1 MPALLGALE
10 LALLV
15 SWSARP
21 HGLSLSGHTAG
32 RPCVF
37 AVQDVHFTYAA
48 SPTVGWW
55 APNDIQAHI
64 EPTKSAGNVLSLT
77 VENGCAGLQVIQL
90 RIRAFVQVLTPWTRG

>member
-10 LALLV
+10 LALLLLG
-15 SWSARP
+15 ARS
-21 HGLSLSGHTAG
+21 HGLSLSGHTVG
-32 RPCVF
+32 RPCDF

-64 EPTKSAGNVLSLT
+64 EPTKSAGTVLSLT
-77 VENGCAGLQVIQL
+77 AENGCAGLQVIQL
-90 RIRAFVQVLTPWTRG
+90 RMRTFVQVLIPVTRG